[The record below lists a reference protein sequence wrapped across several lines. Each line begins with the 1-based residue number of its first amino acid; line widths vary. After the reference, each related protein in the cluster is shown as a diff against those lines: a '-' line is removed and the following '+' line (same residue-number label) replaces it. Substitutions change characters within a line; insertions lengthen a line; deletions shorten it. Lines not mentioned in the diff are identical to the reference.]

1 MADYTKAV
9 TYFDAHDENTL
20 MEFGETWG
28 SGNFI
33 ISFND
38 PDAPEGTTLEVTLNH
53 AQLLDL
59 RARIGAIVN
68 KLNTNL
74 GQPGSIMERN
84 A

>member
-9 TYFDAHDENTL
+9 TYIDAHDENTIL
-20 MEFGETWG
+20 EFGEAWG
-28 SGNFI
+28 NGNFI

-38 PDAPEGTTLEVTLNH
+38 DAGAIAPREIILNH

-59 RARIGAIVN
+59 RARIDVIVN

-74 GQPGSIMERN
+74 GQPGSIVERS
-84 A
+84 